1 MSDPQAAIMNGA
13 SAPAPYRVAAIQFEP
28 ALFGKEANLSS
39 LLAMTEEAARE
50 GARLIV
56 LPEMATVAYC
66 WGSRDEVAPF
76 VETVPGPT
84 TDRFAAIAARYDCYV
99 VVGLAEVVPAT
110 GVYYNSAVLIGPGG
124 VIGLYRKTHSYISEP
139 KWAKDGD
146 LGLPVFDTPLGR
158 IALTI
163 CMDATYPETT
173 RIPALR
179 GADVICFPTNWLS
192 EKSPSP
198 TWMARALESGLWFVA
213 ANRYGE
219 ERGVQFSGGSCLI
232 DPDGVVQASRDTGNG
247 IVYGTIDP
255 ARARDKRLPGS
266 GEDRI
271 ADRRPDAYGTL
282 TLHTYLWNSQDF
294 HGLYDLRPL
303 PEGRRSRV
311 AVAQW
316 SPQPWDT
323 PSNLDR
329 IATTMAATDADL
341 VVFPELATSGPITD
355 GSIARQVAETLPGP
369 MVDRL
374 QRIAVEAN
382 RLLVAGL
389 VEREGDRLYNAAVL
403 VGPEGVVGSYRK
415 LHLTAEDRR
424 WATPGDRG
432 LPTFDIP
439 IGRVGLAIGYD
450 LLFPETCRVLALDGA
465 DLIACPSL
473 TTWPSVQPWPAS
485 AIPFPPHV
493 DAGPT
498 EDHLHLWRE
507 RSRENNTYVAFANGA
522 SPYGG
527 WSGIFGPALE
537 DEPRAEAMVRGQV
550 EGVAI
555 GTVDTTNLPGT
566 RYVTNTVRAKDLLRM
581 RMPIWY
587 DALQAPGAF
596 TDASGSPRRDRQ
608 QLATVAVSVSD

>member
-1 MSDPQAAIMNGA
+1 MTAPPSFGSNGG
-13 SAPAPYRVAAIQFEP
+13 PIPGPYRAAAIQFEP

-39 LLAMTEEAARE
+39 LLAMTEEAAGA

-99 VVGLAEVVPAT
+99 VVALAEVVVAT
-110 GVYYNSAVLIGPGG
+110 GVYYNSSVLIGPGG
-124 VIGLYRKTHSYISEP
+124 ILGLYRKTHSFIAEP

-158 IALTI
+158 IAMTI

-198 TWMARALESGLWFVA
+198 TWMARALESGVWFVS
-213 ANRYGE
+213 ANRHGE

-232 DPDGVVQASRDTGNG
+232 DPDGIVQASRDTGDG

-255 ARARDKRLPGS
+255 ARARDKRLPG
-266 GEDRI
+266 GDGDRI

-303 PEGRRSRV
+303 PAGRRSRV
-311 AVAQW
+311 GVAQW
-316 SPQPWDT
+316 SPEPGT
-323 PSNLDR
+323 TASNLDR
-329 IATTMAATDADL
+329 IAATMAATDADL
-341 VVFPELATSGPITD
+341 VVFPELAACGPIQD
-355 GSIARQVAETLPGP
+355 RFIANQVAETLPGP
-369 MVDRL
+369 IGERL
-374 QRIAVEAN
+374 HRIAIESN
-382 RLLVAGL
+382 RFLVAGL
-389 VEREGDRLYNAAVL
+389 VEREDDRLYNTAML
-403 VGPEGVVGSYRK
+403 VGPDGVVGCYRK
-415 LHLTAEDRR
+415 LHLTADDRQ

-439 IGRVGLAIGYD
+439 VGRVGLAIGYD
-450 LLFPETCRVLALDGA
+450 LIFPETGRVLALDGA

-473 TTWPSVQPWPAS
+473 TTWPAVQPWPAS
-485 AIPFPPHV
+485 LIPFPAQV

-498 EDHLHLWRE
+498 DDHLHLWRE

-522 SPYGG
+522 APYGG
-527 WSGIFGPALE
+527 WSGLFGPGLE
-537 DEPRAEAMVRGQV
+537 DEPRQEAMVRGDGD
-550 EGVAI
+550 GVAV
-555 GTVDTTNLPGT
+555 GVVDTTNLPGT

-587 DALQAPGAF
+587 DPLQTPRTAI
-596 TDASGSPRRDRQ
+596 DASESP
-608 QLATVAVSVSD
+608 QLERPAEAIPVSVPD

>member
-1 MSDPQAAIMNGA
+1 MNGA
-13 SAPAPYRVAAIQFEP
+13 STPAPYRVAAIQFEP
-28 ALFGKEANLSS
+28 ALFGKEANLST
-39 LLAMTEEAARE
+39 LLVMTEEAARE

-56 LPEMATVAYC
+56 LPEMATTAYC

-158 IALTI
+158 IAMTI

-232 DPDGVVQASRDTGNG
+232 DPDGVVQASRDTGDG

-316 SPQPWDT
+316 SPRSGDT
-323 PSNLDR
+323 ASNLDR
-329 IATTMAATDADL
+329 IATTMAATDAVL
-341 VVFPELATSGPITD
+341 VVFPELATCGPVTD
-355 GSIARQVAETLPGP
+355 ASLAGRVAETLPGP
-369 MVDRL
+369 MVERL
-374 QRIAVEAN
+374 QRIAVESN
-382 RLLVAGL
+382 RFLVAGL
-389 VEREGDRLYNAAVL
+389 VERAGDRFYNTAVL
-403 VGPEGVVGSYRK
+403 VGPDGVIGSYRK
-415 LHLTAEDRR
+415 LHLTVEDRR

-450 LLFPETCRVLALDGA
+450 LHFPETGRVLALDGA

-473 TTWPSVQPWPAS
+473 TTWPAVQPWPAS
-485 AIPFPPHV
+485 AIPLPPHV

-498 EDHLHLWRE
+498 KDHLHLWRE

-522 SPYGG
+522 LPYGG
-527 WSGIFGPALE
+527 WSGLFGPALE
-537 DEPRAEAMVRGQV
+537 DEPRAEAMVPGQE

-555 GTVDTTNLPGT
+555 GIVDTTNLPGT

-587 DALQAPGAF
+587 DALQAPVAF
-596 TDASGSPRRDRQ
+596 TGASESPRRVRR
-608 QLATVAVSVSD
+608 QLATVGGSASE